1 MRRRTV
7 LSTAASAVASTVLAA
22 SLAAVGSASGAVFT
36 STSARVTNPWFP
48 LRPGTTYVYQGVK
61 DGVSAVDI
69 LQVTHRTRVIDGV
82 RCVVID
88 DRSYFDGRLGERTTD
103 WYAQDKAGNVWYYG
117 EATAELNPDGTVKT
131 TAGSFQAGKNGARGG
146 IFMPAHP
153 RVGAAYQQ
161 EFSKGN
167 AEDRFKILSLS
178 AHITTPGGS
187 SQHAMLTK
195 ETTPLEPG
203 TIDHKTY
210 VRGIGTVLEVTVKGG
225 NERFVLISVLYIH
238 S

>member
-1 MRRRTV
+1 V
-7 LSTAASAVASTVLAA
+7 TALVVSLPAVT
-22 SLAAVGSASGAVFT
+22 SASGTGFTSASGTVFT
-36 STSARVTNPWFP
+36 SASARVTNPWFP
-48 LRPGTTYVYQGVK
+48 LKPGTTYVYQGEK
-61 DGVSAVDI
+61 GGVSAVDI
-69 LQVTHRTRVIDGV
+69 LRVTHRSRVIDGV

-88 DRSYFDGRLGERTTD
+88 DRSYFNGRLGERTTD

-117 EATAELNPDGTVKT
+117 EATAELNPNGTVKS

-146 IFMPAHP
+146 VFMPAHP
-153 RVGAAYQQ
+153 HVGAAYQQ

-178 AHITTPGGS
+178 AHISTPGGS

-203 TIDHKTY
+203 TIDHKIY
-210 VRGIGTVLEVTVKGG
+210 VRGIGTVLELTVKGG
-225 NERFVLISVLYIH
+225 NERFVLISVIH
-238 S
+238 N

>member
-1 MRRRTV
+1 MRRPTV
-7 LSTAASAVASTVLAA
+7 LSTAAPLLAA
-22 SLAAVGSASGAVFT
+22 TALVVSLAAVGSASALAFT
-36 STSARVTNPWFP
+36 SASARVTNPWFP
-48 LRPGTTYVYQGVK
+48 LKPGTTYVYQGVK

-69 LQVTHRTRVIDGV
+69 FRVTHRTRVIHGV
-82 RCVVID
+82 SCVVID
-88 DRSYFDGRLGERTTD
+88 DRSYFNGRLGERTTD

-117 EATAELNPDGTVKT
+117 EATAELNPNGTVKT
-131 TAGSFQAGKNGARGG
+131 TAGSFQAGKDGARGG

-153 RVGAAYQQ
+153 HVGAAYQQ

-167 AEDRFKILSLS
+167 AEDRFKILNLS

-187 SQHAMLTK
+187 SRHAMLTK

-210 VRGIGTVLEVTVKGG
+210 VRGIGTVLEVTVTGG
-225 NERFVLISVLYIH
+225 NERFVLISVIH

>member
-7 LSTAASAVASTVLAA
+7 LSTSATAIAATALAA
-22 SLAAVGSASGAVFT
+22 SLAAAGSASGTVFT
-36 STSARVTNPWFP
+36 STSARITNPWFP
-48 LRPGTTYVYQGVK
+48 LKPGTTYVYQGVK

-69 LQVTHRTRVIDGV
+69 LQVTHRTRVINGV
-82 RCVVID
+82 RCVVIE
-88 DRSYFDGRLGERTTD
+88 DRSYFNARLGERTID
-103 WYAQDKAGNVWYYG
+103 WYAQDRAGNVWYYG
-117 EATAELNPDGTVKT
+117 EATAELNSNGTVKT

-153 RVGAAYQQ
+153 HVGAAYQQ

-187 SQHAMLTK
+187 SQHAMLTE

-210 VRGIGTVLEVTVKGG
+210 VRGIGTVREVTVKGG
-225 NERFVLISVLYIH
+225 NERFVLISVLH
-238 S
+238 A

>member
-7 LSTAASAVASTVLAA
+7 LSAAATAVAATALAA
-22 SLAAVGSASGAVFT
+22 SLAAVGSASGTEFT
-36 STSARVTNPWFP
+36 STSARITNPWFP
-48 LRPGTTYVYQGVK
+48 LKPGTTYVYQGVK

-69 LQVTHRTRVIDGV
+69 LRVTHRTHVIDGV

-88 DRSYFDGRLGERTTD
+88 DRSYFNGRLAERTTD

-117 EATAELNPDGTVKT
+117 EATAELNPNGTVKT
-131 TAGSFQAGKNGARGG
+131 TTGSFQAGKNGAQGG

-153 RVGAAYQQ
+153 RVGDAYQQ
-161 EFSKGN
+161 EFSKGK

-187 SQHAMLTK
+187 SRHAMLTK

-225 NERFVLISVLYIH
+225 NERFVLVSVLRT
-238 S
+238 

>member
-7 LSTAASAVASTVLAA
+7 LSAAATAVAATALAA
-22 SLAAVGSASGAVFT
+22 SLAAVGSASGTEFT
-36 STSARVTNPWFP
+36 STSARITNPWFP
-48 LRPGTTYVYQGVK
+48 LKPGTTYVYQGLK

-69 LQVTHRTRVIDGV
+69 LRVTHRTRVIDGV

-88 DRSYFDGRLGERTTD
+88 DRSYFNGRLAERTTD

-117 EATAELNPDGTVKT
+117 EATAELNPNGTVKT
-131 TAGSFQAGKNGARGG
+131 TTGSFQAGKNGARGG

-153 RVGAAYQQ
+153 RVGDAYQQ
-161 EFSKGN
+161 EFAKEK

-187 SQHAMLTK
+187 SRHAMLTK

-225 NERFVLISVLYIH
+225 NERFVLVSVLH
-238 S
+238 T

>member
-7 LSTAASAVASTVLAA
+7 LSAAATAVAATALTAGLAT
-22 SLAAVGSASGAVFT
+22 VGSASGTEFT
-36 STSARVTNPWFP
+36 STSARITNPWFP
-48 LRPGTTYVYQGVK
+48 LKPGTTYVYQGVK

-69 LQVTHRTRVIDGV
+69 LRVTHRTHVIDGV

-88 DRSYFDGRLGERTTD
+88 DRSYFNGRLAERTTD

-117 EATAELNPDGTVKT
+117 EATAELNPNGTVKT
-131 TAGSFQAGKNGARGG
+131 TTGSFQAGKNGAQGG
-146 IFMPAHP
+146 TFMPDHP
-153 RVGAAYQQ
+153 RVGDAYQQ
-161 EFSKGN
+161 EFSKGK

-187 SQHAMLTK
+187 SRHAMLTK

-225 NERFVLISVLYIH
+225 NERFVLVSVLH
-238 S
+238 T